1 MNQKPKTLSFDF
13 TPHMV
18 FRFTTEDEPQVYRV
32 RFGEEG
38 SVRFVAAVGTVAE
51 VCCGDKPPRIFI
63 EGPARLFRQHD
74 SSAD

>member
-13 TPHMV
+13 TPNMV
-18 FRFTTEDEPQVYRV
+18 FRFTTVDEPQVYRV

-51 VCCGDKPPRIFI
+51 VCCGDKPPRIFVD
-63 EGPARLFRQHD
+63 GPARLFAERD
-74 SSAD
+74 PAAE